1 MTGVVWYDLQK
12 AILHQPTPM
21 TSTTPSS
28 NTTMDFDNKDKILV
42 SEDFYIGLTLAICSS
57 GFIGSSFVVKKQA
70 LIKISSY
77 AVRAGD
83 GGHAYLKEWLWWAG
97 FILLGLGELCN
108 FMAYAF
114 APATLVTPL
123 GALSVIVSAVLSSYC
138 LNETLNL
145 LGKIGCLL
153 CIMGSIVIVLHTPT
167 DEAGHTLSWLAK
179 RLQSPS
185 FISYVCLVV
194 ISCLVLIFA
203 ISPRWGQSNIIIY
216 ILICSLVGS
225 LTVMACKGV
234 GIAIIQFFD
243 GTNTLASPL
252 TWILII
258 LMIVFITIQ
267 MHYLNKSLDIFNTA
281 VVTPI
286 YYVFFTASVLV
297 ASSLLFQDWRRMTA
311 TDVIGALD
319 GFGVVISG
327 IFLLHTFRD
336 LSMSLKDLPSTGKM
350 TTTTSSC
357 AASIHEPRLDTND
370 CCINVESVSLLND
383 LSIQNDILS
392 DQEMA

>member
-1 MTGVVWYDLQK
+1 MV
-12 AILHQPTPM
+12 
-21 TSTTPSS
+21 
-28 NTTMDFDNKDKILV
+28 
-42 SEDFYIGLTLAICSS
+42 TLFLFRYLIV
-57 GFIGSSFVVKKQA
+57 FVVLCRSL
-70 LIKISSY
+70 LIVVHFVSPK
-77 AVRAGD
+77 GD

-97 FILLGLGELCN
+97 FLLLGLGELCN

-153 CIMGSIVIVLHTPT
+153 CIMGSIVVVLHTPT

-179 RLQSPS
+179 RLQSPP

-216 ILICSLVGS
+216 ILICSLIGS

-286 YYVFFTASVLV
+286 YYIFFTASVLV
-297 ASSLLFQDWRRMTA
+297 ASSLFFQDWRRMTA

-336 LSMSLKDLPSTGKM
+336 LSMSLKDLPSTGKKM

-357 AASIHEPRLDTND
+357 AASIHEPRPDTDD
-370 CCINVESVSLLND
+370 CCINVESISLLND